1 MTTASAIDT
10 RPRRT
15 AGFTL
20 VEVLIATA
28 IVAIIAVTA
37 SSMVVTAVKREK
49 EMELR
54 VALRQIRQAIDDWKR
69 ASDAGHI
76 ARAPGDSGYPRS
88 LVALAAGTVD
98 LRDPAGRRIHFLRR
112 VPRDPF
118 ATRDDLPPEQTW
130 GLRSSTSEPDRPEP
144 GDDVYDVHSLS
155 PGVGLNRV
163 PYRNW

>member
-1 MTTASAIDT
+1 MTGVHVTGAPS
-10 RPRRT
+10 RRGG
-15 AGFTL
+15 GFTL
-20 VEVLIATA
+20 VEVLVATA

-69 ASDAGHI
+69 AADTGRI

-88 LVALAAGTVD
+88 LLVLAAGAVD
-98 LRDPAGRRIHFLRR
+98 QLDPLGRRLTFLRR

-118 ATRDDLPPEQTW
+118 AVRDDLPAEQTW

-144 GDDVYDVHSLS
+144 GDDVYDVYSLS
-155 PGVGLNRV
+155 SAVGLNRV

>member
-1 MTTASAIDT
+1 MTGVHVTGAPS
-10 RPRRT
+10 RRGG
-15 AGFTL
+15 GFTL
-20 VEVLIATA
+20 VEVLVATA

-98 LRDPAGRRIHFLRR
+98 LRDPLGRRIHFLRR

-118 ATRDDLPPEQTW
+118 ATRDDVPAEQTW

>member
-1 MTTASAIDT
+1 MTSASAIDT

-54 VALRQIRQAIDDWKR
+54 VALRQQSVR
-69 ASDAGHI
+69 AFTPAQGSRHVGEEGTPPTQLVTARG
-76 ARAPGDSGYPRS
+76 RAP
-88 LVALAAGTVD
+88 A
-98 LRDPAGRRIHFLRR
+98 
-112 VPRDPF
+112 
-118 ATRDDLPPEQTW
+118 PPE
-130 GLRSSTSEPDRPEP
+130 
-144 GDDVYDVHSLS
+144 
-155 PGVGLNRV
+155 
-163 PYRNW
+163 